1 MALDAFVKFEGPEIE
16 GGCTVP
22 EHDKELQIMSYSW
35 GLSNPTDTHLSTG
48 SGAAKANVQDV
59 SCTMNMDKAWPNL
72 IKFCQNGRHFEKVTL
87 YARKAAGVPGNDG
100 NQSQVTY
107 KKMEMENVII
117 SSVQDGA
124 SDGSEFSSVHFSLNF
139 GKYKITYTPQ
149 ASDGTSEAEI
159 PTGWDIAKNEDYS

>member
-16 GGCTVP
+16 GSSTVK
-22 EHDKELQIMSYSW
+22 EHEKELQIMSYSW
-35 GLSNPTDTHLSTG
+35 GLSNPTDTHLATG

-72 IKFCQNGRHFEKVTL
+72 IKFCQNGTHFEKVTL
-87 YARKAAGVPGNDG
+87 FARKAGGDET
-100 NQSQVTY
+100 VTY

-149 ASDGTSEAEI
+149 KSDGTAEPEI
-159 PTGWDIAKNEDYS
+159 PTGWDIAKNEDNS